1 MHNSIITTSTAT
13 VGGLTKAFILGF
25 TQPTITWPQLI
36 EVSIYAAI
44 SATIGYSIKMGFD
57 YLKAKLRQRKIE
69 IKKLE
74 KFIEDHE

>member
-25 TQPTITWPQLI
+25 AQPTITWPQLI

-57 YLKAKLRQRKIE
+57 YLKVKIRQRKIE
-69 IKKLE
+69 IRKLKKI
-74 KFIEDHE
+74 IEDNE

>member
-25 TQPTITWPQLI
+25 AQPTITWPQLI

-44 SATIGYSIKMGFD
+44 SATIGYSIKMLFD
-57 YLKAKLRQRKIE
+57 YLKVKLRQRKIE
-69 IKKLE
+69 IRKLKKI
-74 KFIEDHE
+74 IEDNE

>member
-25 TQPTITWPQLI
+25 AQPTITWPQLI

-57 YLKAKLRQRKIE
+57 YLKVKLRQRKIE
-69 IKKLE
+69 IRKLE
-74 KFIEDHE
+74 KIIEDNE

>member
-25 TQPTITWPQLI
+25 AQPTITWPQLI

-69 IKKLE
+69 IRKLKKI
-74 KFIEDHE
+74 IEDNE